1 MKFFTGASGKQTGR
15 AGRAVPTPFIL
26 TDDDMALLALLTEP
40 VHLNA
45 LPMKVAQRCLHLYKA
60 GYIRTDPHGW
70 VSLSL
75 HGRRELA
82 RRQRRQ

>member
-1 MKFFTGASGKQTGR
+1 MPCMRGEQRVQEGR
-15 AGRAVPTPFIL
+15 VRRAPFVL
-26 TDDDMALLALLTEP
+26 TDDDWAILALLTEP
-40 VHLNA
+40 THLNA

-60 GYIRTDPHGW
+60 GYVRTDPQGW

-82 RRQRRQ
+82 RWRRSQ

>member
-1 MKFFTGASGKQTGR
+1 MKFFTGARGKQTVR
-15 AGRAVPTPFIL
+15 AGRSVPTPFIL
-26 TDDDMALLALLTEP
+26 TDDDMTLLALLIEP
-40 VHLNA
+40 IHLNA

-60 GYIRTDPHGW
+60 GYVRTDPHGW

-82 RRQRRQ
+82 RWQRPQ

>member
-1 MKFFTGASGKQTGR
+1 MR
-15 AGRAVPTPFIL
+15 ADRAVPPPLIP
-26 TDDDMALLALLTEP
+26 TDDDWTILASLTEP
-40 VHLNA
+40 THLNA

-60 GYIRTDPHGW
+60 GYLRTDPHGW

-82 RRQRRQ
+82 RWQRRQ